1 MIAFVFGVFL
11 TGASAFHHLHAR
23 RCQRP
28 CGHRQH
34 RGLRP
39 PLHLG
44 ARARMGEYRTGLHR
58 GACHRAD
65 ARHEDVGR
73 HLPVHLPHPQRGQ
86 PRPRQF
92 HQRHPLRPGQRLQP
106 GATLPRGLHCGRDLR
121 LPQGRLHQHT
131 RLPPRL
137 RTLARRGAVGRLR
150 QSAHWSGS
158 TTCLR
163 STSPWT
169 TARSTVSSSR

>member
-1 MIAFVFGVFL
+1 
-11 TGASAFHHLHAR
+11 
-23 RCQRP
+23 
-28 CGHRQH
+28 
-34 RGLRP
+34 
-39 PLHLG
+39 
-44 ARARMGEYRTGLHR
+44 MGEYRTGLHR
-58 GACHRAD
+58 GACHGAD

-73 HLPVHLPHPQRGQ
+73 HLPVHLPHTQRGQ

-92 HQRHPLRPGQRLQP
+92 HQRHPLRPGQWLQP

-150 QSAHWSGS
+150 QSAHWSGQARQPAYA
-158 TTCLR
+158 LR
-163 STSPWT
+163 HHGQRHAVRFRVRGDGGHAAPGGHQHRP
-169 TARSTVSSSR
+169 ADGRNRHRHPD